1 MTPFILFFV
10 SHSSILKP
18 ELLLLIEINC
28 KVLPCLT
35 YFLSFLTTPSLLS
48 GESHHLL
55 APQMYQLVLLLT
67 FVRLLLISGKLM
79 PLLCL
84 SVYSLLHL
92 MACSAQSNLTDATEL
107 SLTAQSW
114 QIYGSWISKL
124 FTVYNSGSQAQLIFK
139 INWKGFSKNYMKIY
153 LKYRFLSPT
162 SKILFWDRSGVEPR
176 NLLKNTPN
184 P

>member
-48 GESHHLL
+48 GESRHLL
-55 APQMYQLVLLLT
+55 GPQMYQLVLLLT

-92 MACSAQSNLTDATEL
+92 MACSAQSNLTYATEL
-107 SLTAQSW
+107 SLTAQS
-114 QIYGSWISKL
+114 
-124 FTVYNSGSQAQLIFK
+124 
-139 INWKGFSKNYMKIY
+139 
-153 LKYRFLSPT
+153 
-162 SKILFWDRSGVEPR
+162 
-176 NLLKNTPN
+176 
-184 P
+184 